1 MVYPRDVPQL
11 EYCYSVQPRFQKL
24 GGPQANER
32 YRAGIGLINMSDSM
46 RTEQR
51 VNWSFVGFFVAGLA
65 SAFVTL
71 WIRRN
76 PLGWANLFGSL
87 WFGIFLSI
95 CFWVF
100 HGLRSVWKTTVF
112 VLVSIA
118 AASLA
123 GGTAILLNGSLGYD
137 RTHLR
142 EIIVGGYVG
151 AFVILFG
158 AMMLLFPKMG
168 LWRSIV
174 KSVLWASAGGVFAGD
189 RYSCELLV
197 SRCPHAARPR
207 PARFRHIARFGLAGR
222 HGALFWHSSLD
233 QKKHLG
239 IDTV

>member
-1 MVYPRDVPQL
+1 
-11 EYCYSVQPRFQKL
+11 
-24 GGPQANER
+24 
-32 YRAGIGLINMSDSM
+32 M

-51 VNWSFVGFFVAGLA
+51 VNWSFVGFFAAGLA
-65 SAFVTL
+65 SALVTI
-71 WIRRN
+71 WERRIT
-76 PLGWANLFGSL
+76 LGWANPFGSL
-87 WFGIFLSI
+87 VFGIFLSI

-168 LWRSIV
+168 LWQSIV
-174 KSVLWASAGGVFAGD
+174 KSFLWANAGGVFAGIGTAASSSFHAVRMRLAPGRPD
-189 RYSCELLV
+189 SEISLLLV
-197 SRCPHAARPR
+197 WQVGMAVV
-207 PARFRHIARFGLAGR
+207 LAF
-222 HGALFWHSSLD
+222 LTWT

-239 IDTV
+239 TDTV

>member
-11 EYCYSVQPRFQKL
+11 GYCYFVQPRFQKL
-24 GGPQANER
+24 GAIKPMKDIELGW
-32 YRAGIGLINMSDSM
+32 LINRNDSM

-51 VNWSFVGFFVAGLA
+51 VNWSFVGFLGAGLA
-65 SAFVTL
+65 SALVTIL
-71 WIRRN
+71 ERRIR
-76 PLGWANLFGSL
+76 LGWANPFGSL
-87 WFGIFLSI
+87 VFGIFLSI

-142 EIIVGGYVG
+142 EIMVGGCVG

-158 AMMLLFPKMG
+158 AMMLLFPKVG

-174 KSVLWASAGGVFAGD
+174 KSVLWASAGGVFAGIGTAASSAFHAVRMLLAPGRPD
-189 RYSCELLV
+189 SEMSLLLV
-197 SRCPHAARPR
+197 WQVGMAVVLALLARTE
-207 PARFRHIARFGLAGR
+207 
-222 HGALFWHSSLD
+222 
-233 QKKHLG
+233 KTHLG
-239 IDTV
+239 NNTV

>member
-11 EYCYSVQPRFQKL
+11 ECCYSVQPRFQKL
-24 GGPQANER
+24 GPQANER

-51 VNWSFVGFFVAGLA
+51 VNWSFVGFFAAGLA

-71 WIRRN
+71 WTRRN
-76 PLGWANLFGSL
+76 PLGWANLYGSL

-174 KSVLWASAGGVFAGD
+174 KSVLWASAGGVFAGIGTGASSSFHAV
-189 RYSCELLV
+189 RMLLA
-197 SRCPHAARPR
+197 PGRPDSDISLVLVWQVGM
-207 PARFRHIARFGLAGR
+207 AVVLAFLTWTG
-222 HGALFWHSSLD
+222 
-233 QKKHLG
+233 KKHLG
-239 IDTV
+239 TDTV